1 MRGKERKY
9 TDCHVKN
16 IYGKHLPKNYLLMAS
31 TAYDVLEI
39 NSPAVTVF
47 DHKVHFGHWITEY
60 PDYGA
65 YHYIC

>member
-1 MRGKERKY
+1 MSNLGDADTKESQKIISNQAGQGR
-9 TDCHVKN
+9 
-16 IYGKHLPKNYLLMAS
+16 
-31 TAYDVLEI
+31 EI

-60 PDYGA
+60 PNYGA